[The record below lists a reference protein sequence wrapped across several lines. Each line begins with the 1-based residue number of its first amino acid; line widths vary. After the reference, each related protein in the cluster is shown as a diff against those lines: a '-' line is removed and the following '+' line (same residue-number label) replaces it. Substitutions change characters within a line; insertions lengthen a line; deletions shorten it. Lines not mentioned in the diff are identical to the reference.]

1 MEPMSDSNDLQEARE
16 LALGAARLLEEHKG
30 RRTVVLDISRVSSIS
45 DFFVI
50 ATAGSTGHLRGL
62 MRRVDDYLAAEGIT
76 LLGIRHRS
84 VESGWILRDCGFMV
98 VHLMTEEMRDFYDLD
113 SLWFQGEVVY
123 QGESPQ
129 SPSESGNSPSS
140 ASPSS

>member
-1 MEPMSDSNDLQEARE
+1 MEPMSDNKA
-16 LALGAARLLEEHKG
+16 LALGAAGVLDDHKAQ
-30 RRTVVLDISRVSSIS
+30 RTVVLDISRVSSVS
-45 DFFVI
+45 DYFVI

-62 MRRVDDYLAAEGIT
+62 MRRIDDYLTQEGVS
-76 LLGIRHRS
+76 LLGVRQRS

-98 VHLMTEEMRDFYDLD
+98 VHLMTDEMRRFYDLD

-129 SPSESGNSPSS
+129 SPSESGSSPSS